1 MIPPK
6 HVAII
11 MDGNGRWG
19 QKKKNSRNYGH
30 LKGIKTVEKIIFAS
44 IKKNINYLTLYTFS
58 NENWRRPKSEVSFLF
73 NLLENYIDKELD
85 NLLKNKIKIK
95 IIGDLKKIPLNLIK
109 KLKKVEQ
116 LSKHNLRLQIN
127 VALNYGSR
135 QEIINALRKIKF
147 KRTKITEKLISQN
160 LYTKNI
166 PDPDILIRT
175 GNTRRLSN
183 FLLWQLE
190 YTEIFLKKN
199 FGQILVKTIF
209 IILSKSIKKLKEI
222 LVD

>member
-1 MIPPK
+1 M
-6 HVAII
+6 
-11 MDGNGRWG
+11 
-19 QKKKNSRNYGH
+19 
-30 LKGIKTVEKIIFAS
+30 LS
-44 IKKNINYLTLYTFS
+44 IS
-58 NENWRRPKSEVSFLF
+58 
-73 NLLENYIDKELD
+73 
-85 NLLKNKIKIK
+85 KIK

>member
-1 MIPPK
+1 MMTPK

-190 YTEIFLKKN
+190 
-199 FGQILVKTIF
+199 
-209 IILSKSIKKLKEI
+209 
-222 LVD
+222 